1 MSSAA
6 PTTERVSG
14 RLLAIAGAVVVV
26 LLAGSDGYGYHRDE
40 LYFLVAG
47 RHLAWGY
54 ADQGPLTPAIARAM
68 DSFAPGSLVALRF
81 PSALMAGAT
90 VVVTGLLAYELG
102 GSRRAQLIAAGCA
115 AVGSF
120 ALFVGHV
127 LSTSTFDLLAWACCS
142 WLVARALRTGRH
154 RLWPVAGVV
163 VGIGLLNK
171 PLIAFLAVG
180 LAVSLLLVGPR
191 AVLRDARF
199 WVGVGIAVALWS
211 PWLIWQTSHGWP
223 QLDVSSS
230 IARGGSG
237 SSQPRW
243 LIVPYLFLL
252 VSPVL
257 APVWLAGLVA
267 LVRRESMRPFRAF
280 AVCWAVLVAAF
291 TITGGKPYYL
301 AGLFPVLLAAGAIE
315 ADAWLGRGR
324 GRGRAAV
331 LGIAIVASGVVSVVL
346 ALPVLP
352 ARDAGP
358 VVAANG
364 DVGETIGWPQLVRAV
379 AFAYR
384 RAPRQAVIFTSNYGE
399 AGAVDRFGPALGLPS
414 AYSGHNAF
422 GSWGPP
428 PDRAAPVVVV
438 GLDARHLRAF
448 FRDCRPVT
456 RVHDD
461 EGIDN
466 DERGA
471 PIDLCS
477 STSQPWSRLWP
488 RVRHLD

>member
-1 MSSAA
+1 MSPAA
-6 PTTERVSG
+6 PTTERCLG

-54 ADQGPLTPAIARAM
+54 ADQGPLTPAIARVM
-68 DSFAPGSLVALRF
+68 DSLAPGSLVALRV

-102 GSRRAQLIAAGCA
+102 GSRRAQLIAAGCS

-127 LSTSTFDLLAWACCS
+127 LSTSTFDLLAWACCT

-171 PLIAFLAVG
+171 PLIAFLGVG

-191 AVLRDARF
+191 SVVRDARF
-199 WVGVGIAVALWS
+199 WVGVGIAVAFWS
-211 PWLIWQTSHGWP
+211 PWLIWQTIHGWP

-237 SSQPRW
+237 SSEPRW

-280 AVCWAVLVAAF
+280 AVCWVVLVVIF
-291 TITGGKPYYL
+291 TISGGKPYYL

-315 ADAWLGRGR
+315 ADAWVGRGSA
-324 GRGRAAV
+324 RGRASI
-331 LGIAIVASGVVSVVL
+331 LGSAIVASGVVSVVL

-352 ARDAGP
+352 ASEAGP
-358 VVAANG
+358 VITANG
-364 DVGETIGWPQLVRAV
+364 DVGETIGWPQLVRGV
-379 AFAYR
+379 ASAYR
-384 RAPRQAVIFTSNYGE
+384 RAPGPAVIFTSNYGE
-399 AGAVDRFGPALGLPS
+399 AGAIDRFGPALGLPR

-422 GSWGPP
+422 GTWGPP
-428 PDRAAPVVVV
+428 SDGQAPVVVV
-438 GLDARHLRAF
+438 GLDARDLQEN
-448 FRDCRPVT
+448 FRDCRLVA
-456 RVHDD
+456 RVRNDD
-461 EGIDN
+461 GIDN
-466 DERGA
+466 DERRA
-471 PIDLCS
+471 PIELCS
-477 STSQPWSRLWP
+477 STRQRWSLIWP
-488 RVRHLD
+488 RLRHLD